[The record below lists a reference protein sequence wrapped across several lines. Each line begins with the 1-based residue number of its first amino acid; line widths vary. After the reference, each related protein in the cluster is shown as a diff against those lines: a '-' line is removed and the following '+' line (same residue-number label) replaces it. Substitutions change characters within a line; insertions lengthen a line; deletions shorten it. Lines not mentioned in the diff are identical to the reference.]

1 MMPDDASI
9 DAIIDAI
16 DEDIARFG
24 TPIWEP
30 EDDDGSAPPAAPSE
44 QYARMRE
51 VVTAKSAVRAH
62 V

>member
-9 DAIIDAI
+9 DAILNQI
-16 DEDIARFG
+16 DEDVARFG

-30 EDDDGSAPPAAPSE
+30 EDDDGSAPPVTPSG

-51 VVTAKSAVRAH
+51 VAATAMG
-62 V
+62 